1 MTKSEEKKVSKIILG
16 RPKYLRNI
24 WKFSDIIFYISF
36 VFWSAGVGRSGI
48 YVVIDAI
55 WNLIEKDKKVKIFF
69 CHIIEVLILNISE
82 DKANTSAQCTKLSQ
96 MIRK

>member
-1 MTKSEEKKVSKIILG
+1 M
-16 RPKYLRNI
+16 

-55 WNLIEKDKKVKIFF
+55 WNLIEKDKKVKIF
-69 CHIIEVLILNISE
+69 CHIIEVLISNISE
-82 DKANTSAQCTKLSQ
+82 DKANTSAHCPTLAQV
-96 MIRK
+96 IRK